1 MTSTLTNTSLIIAG
15 STAISGA
22 TSAGYINNINQ
33 NLGTSSTPTFNSL
46 VLNNQQL
53 YTGNNYCGNSVTS
66 GSTCNTLTT
75 NVSGVTKL
83 LQQLPL
89 GYRICII
96 DISTLGST
104 NITLPGTN
112 TLPGNLPTAIYAGA
126 EIILQLT
133 NYNNIT
139 FNVINIYGNA
149 IEHNP
154 YGYLYNSNIIAP
166 TSGYTSYPHYYLQ
179 GNNTS
184 KGFGNFHFVYDG
196 KNWNLI
202 TSLPT
207 GWTYTQAI

>member
-1 MTSTLTNTSLIIAG
+1 MTSTLTETSLIIAG

-46 VLNNQQL
+46 VLNNQQI

-66 GSTCNTLTT
+66 GSECNTLSTT
-75 NVSGVTKL
+75 VTGTPQVF
-83 LQQLPL
+83 QQLPL

-104 NITLPGTN
+104 NITLPGTS
-112 TLPGNLPTAIYAGA
+112 TFPGNVPSAIYAGA

-139 FNVINIYGNA
+139 FSVINIYGNA
-149 IEHNP
+149 VELSP
-154 YGYLYNSNIIAP
+154 YGYLYKSNIIAP
-166 TSGYTSYPHYYLQ
+166 NSGYTTSPNYYLQ
-179 GNNTS
+179 CNNTNN
-184 KGFGNFHFVYDG
+184 GFGNFHFVYDG
-196 KNWNLI
+196 INWNLI
-202 TSLPT
+202 TSLSS
-207 GWTYTQAI
+207 GWTCTDAI